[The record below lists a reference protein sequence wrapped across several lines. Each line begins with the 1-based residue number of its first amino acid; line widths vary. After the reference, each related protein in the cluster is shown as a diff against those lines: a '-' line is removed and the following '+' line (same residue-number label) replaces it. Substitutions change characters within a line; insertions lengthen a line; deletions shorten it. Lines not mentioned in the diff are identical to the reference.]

1 MIAVAAAVGVV
12 FTPVFMGFMGGLP
25 RSLARSIAVVGRS
38 ILEWHR
44 RPSEMEEEGRAVNA

>member
-1 MIAVAAAVGVV
+1 MIAAAAVGVV

-25 RSLARSIAVVGRS
+25 LAARGRF

-44 RPSEMEEEGRAVNA
+44 HRRPKWRAVNA